1 LKLLIDE
8 NVSPE
13 ITSHLRT
20 LKYNVKSICECC
32 KGFDDEKIVEIALK
46 EERLIVTY
54 DLDFGELYRN
64 FGASSLILR
73 LRTKNPSIVLKYLV
87 NFLNMLKEQKIDMK
101 NKLAIITEGK
111 ARLIG

>member
-1 LKLLIDE
+1 
-8 NVSPE
+8 
-13 ITSHLRT
+13 
-20 LKYNVKSICECC
+20 
-32 KGFDDEKIVEIALK
+32 
-46 EERLIVTY
+46 
-54 DLDFGELYRN
+54 
-64 FGASSLILR
+64 